1 MKKSSGRSEDRF
13 QRVLVIRVLSLGPTT
28 SPTSGARRSTRWVS
42 SSSKRRPSM
51 ALKITIDDFM
61 NFFRS
66 AKGMVAF
73 NVNTLSLI
81 EKSFEDQGVV
91 SDRPPTVSPKYSS
104 VE

>member
-1 MKKSSGRSEDRF
+1 
-13 QRVLVIRVLSLGPTT
+13 
-28 SPTSGARRSTRWVS
+28 
-42 SSSKRRPSM
+42 M